1 VVREDLV
8 SIVLVHPS
16 VQDSLVDRGVH
27 CLLSRLEFQ
36 GIPVF
41 LGFLF
46 RQEFLGSLLVRV
58 VPVFPARLSDQEI
71 RVDQA
76 VLAGLEFQAYRILLL
91 HPEGLDFPECP
102 EVRL

>member
-1 VVREDLV
+1 VAREDLV

-16 VQDSLVDRGVH
+16 VQDSLVDRAVH

-46 RQEFLGSLLVRV
+46 RLEFLGSLLVRV

-71 RVDQA
+71 RVDLA
-76 VLAGLEFQAYRILLL
+76 VLAGLEFRAYRILLL
-91 HPEGLDFPECP
+91 HPEGLDCPECP